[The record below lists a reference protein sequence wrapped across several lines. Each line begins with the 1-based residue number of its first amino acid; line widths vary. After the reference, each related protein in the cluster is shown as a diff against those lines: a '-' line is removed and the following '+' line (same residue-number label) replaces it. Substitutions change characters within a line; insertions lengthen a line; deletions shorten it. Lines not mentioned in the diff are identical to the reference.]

1 MDKNSTKA
9 DFEWCEMTHHIGLF
23 VPATKLI
30 GVKGIVIPACNG
42 WIISSRN
49 FSPED
54 YGKHL
59 NETQLATSGSMNT
72 SGLKGYNQYLVLVIQ

>member
-23 VPATKLI
+23 VPATKLT

-49 FSPED
+49 FLPEG
-54 YGKHL
+54 YGKTHL
-59 NETQLATSGSMNT
+59 NETQLATSGPMDTSSMF
-72 SGLKGYNQYLVLVIQ
+72 G